1 MLLLNLQF
9 VYSVGSVQIYLLPT
23 LACEFSLISMLSPIF
38 PRELP
43 RRSPLQICRI
53 GLQDRHA
60 RSRFPHLPLK
70 GRVERNFPF
79 TVTLYI
85 VHVIWYKISSWCL
98 PYHCNIQPPAAI
110 RVFRKF
116 NLLLVHSTGC
126 FFSRGFCWEACWHT
140 EISGF
145 EATWGA
151 LQVQHNPT
159 LLT

>member
-9 VYSVGSVQIYLLPT
+9 VYSVSSVKIYLLPT

-60 RSRFPHLPLK
+60 RSRFSTLTLK

-79 TVTLYI
+79 TVTYLTSFTLFDIKYPHDAFRTI
-85 VHVIWYKISSWCL
+85 AIFNPQLLGCSVSFTYFWYTVQDVFS
-98 PYHCNIQPPAAI
+98 
-110 RVFRKF
+110 RVF
-116 NLLLVHSTGC
+116 
-126 FFSRGFCWEACWHT
+126 CW
-140 EISGF
+140 
-145 EATWGA
+145 
-151 LQVQHNPT
+151 
-159 LLT
+159 